1 MTELFDDEPT
11 AGEDAG
17 EYTAEEMLEQA
28 QINTQALFLGT
39 AAALANDPAA
49 LEGWRT
55 KLAATFIRAWDT
67 DQPWEPADIL
77 FALLVNY
84 QAFGGEVVDA
94 QLDAPVPFATLVNLP
109 NPFLAEA
116 LDVAPGGMEHLFR
129 IGEDLTARLGGKLIW
144 SLSPEFELRLEVTG
158 P

>member
-1 MTELFDDEPT
+1 MTDLFDDETT

-39 AAALANDPAA
+39 AAALAGDPAA
-49 LEGWRT
+49 LERWRT
-55 KLAATFIRAWDT
+55 TLAATFIRAWDT
-67 DQPWEPADIL
+67 DQAWEPADIL

-84 QAFGGEVVDA
+84 QSFGAEVVDA
-94 QLDAPVPFATLVNLP
+94 QLEAPVPFATIVNLP
-109 NPFLAEA
+109 NPYLAEA
-116 LDVAPGGMEHLFR
+116 LDVAPEGMEHLFR
-129 IGEDLTARLGGKLIW
+129 IGQDLTTRLGGKLAW
-144 SLSPEFELRLEVTG
+144 TLSPEFELRLEVTR